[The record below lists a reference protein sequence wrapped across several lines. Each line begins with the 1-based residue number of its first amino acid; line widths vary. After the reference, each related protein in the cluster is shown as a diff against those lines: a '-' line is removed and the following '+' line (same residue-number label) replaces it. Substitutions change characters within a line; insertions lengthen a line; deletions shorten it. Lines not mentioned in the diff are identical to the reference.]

1 MFYLVL
7 DILIYNFT
15 PYLSYFFILNL
26 NNKSYIYN
34 LSIAIIID
42 YILHTYF
49 YNIIFVTLLF
59 LLKKYV
65 LKLNYNNFNVYFLVN
80 LLLVLIYYLISTIIF
95 SYISIWNIVNVLIVN
110 SIFITICYKKDTLNI
125 KYFR

>member
-49 YNIIFVTLLF
+49 YNIIFITLLF

-65 LKLNYNNFNVYFLVN
+65 LKFNYHNFNVYFLVN

-95 SYISIWNIVNVLIVN
+95 SYINIWKIVKVLIIN
-110 SIFITICYKKDTLNI
+110 GIFIAISYKKDILNI

>member
-34 LSIAIIID
+34 LSVAIIID

-59 LLKKYV
+59 ILKKYV
-65 LKLNYNNFNVYFLVN
+65 LKFNYNNFNVYFLVN
-80 LLLVLIYYLISTIIF
+80 LLLVLIYYFISTIIF

-110 SIFITICYKKDTLNI
+110 SIFITICYKKDALNI

>member
-34 LSIAIIID
+34 LSVAIIID

-65 LKLNYNNFNVYFLVN
+65 LKFNYNNFNVYFLVN
-80 LLLVLIYYLISTIIF
+80 LLLVLKYYLISTIIF

>member
-34 LSIAIIID
+34 LSVAIIID

-65 LKLNYNNFNVYFLVN
+65 LKFNYNNFNVYFLVN

-95 SYISIWNIVNVLIVN
+95 SYISILNSVNVLIVN

>member
-65 LKLNYNNFNVYFLVN
+65 LKFNYNNFNVYFLVN

>member
-59 LLKKYV
+59 ILKKYV
-65 LKLNYNNFNVYFLVN
+65 LKFNYNNFNVYFLVN

>member
-34 LSIAIIID
+34 LSVAIIID

-65 LKLNYNNFNVYFLVN
+65 LKFNYNNFNVYFLVN

-110 SIFITICYKKDTLNI
+110 SIFITICYKKDALNI

>member
-34 LSIAIIID
+34 LSVAIIID

-49 YNIIFVTLLF
+49 YNIIFVILLF
-59 LLKKYV
+59 ILKKYV
-65 LKLNYNNFNVYFLVN
+65 LKFNYNNFNVYFLVN
-80 LLLVLIYYLISTIIF
+80 LLLVLIYYLVSMIIF

-110 SIFITICYKKDTLNI
+110 SIFITICYKKDALNI

>member
-26 NNKSYIYN
+26 NNKNYIYN

-65 LKLNYNNFNVYFLVN
+65 LKFNYNNFNVYFLVN
-80 LLLVLIYYLISTIIF
+80 LLLVLIYYLVSMIIF

>member
-34 LSIAIIID
+34 LSVAIIID

-49 YNIIFVTLLF
+49 FNIIFVTLLF
-59 LLKKYV
+59 ILKKYV
-65 LKLNYNNFNVYFLVN
+65 LKFNYNNFNVYFLVN
-80 LLLVLIYYLISTIIF
+80 LLLVLIYYLVSMIIF

-110 SIFITICYKKDTLNI
+110 SIFITICYKKDALNI

>member
-1 MFYLVL
+1 MFYLIL

-34 LSIAIIID
+34 LSVAIIID

-49 YNIIFVTLLF
+49 YNIIFVTVLF

-65 LKLNYNNFNVYFLVN
+65 LKFNYNNFNVYFLVN
-80 LLLVLIYYLISTIIF
+80 LLLVLIYYLVSTIIF

-110 SIFITICYKKDTLNI
+110 SIFITICYKKDALNI

>member
-65 LKLNYNNFNVYFLVN
+65 LKFNYNNFNVYFLVN
-80 LLLVLIYYLISTIIF
+80 LLLVLIYYFISTIIF

>member
-1 MFYLVL
+1 MFYLVF

-26 NNKSYIYN
+26 NSKSYIYN

-65 LKLNYNNFNVYFLVN
+65 LKFNYNNFNVYFLVN

>member
-34 LSIAIIID
+34 LSVAIIID

-59 LLKKYV
+59 ILKKYV
-65 LKLNYNNFNVYFLVN
+65 LKFNYNNFNVYFLVN
-80 LLLVLIYYLISTIIF
+80 LLLVLKYYLISTIIF

-110 SIFITICYKKDTLNI
+110 SIFITICYKKDALNI

>member
-65 LKLNYNNFNVYFLVN
+65 LKFNYNNFNVYFLVN

-95 SYISIWNIVNVLIVN
+95 NYISIWNIVNVLIVN

>member
-26 NNKSYIYN
+26 NNKNYIYN

-59 LLKKYV
+59 ILKKYV
-65 LKLNYNNFNVYFLVN
+65 LKFNYNNFNVYFLVN

>member
-34 LSIAIIID
+34 LSVAIIID

-59 LLKKYV
+59 ILKKYV
-65 LKLNYNNFNVYFLVN
+65 LKFNYNNFNVYFLVN
-80 LLLVLIYYLISTIIF
+80 LLLVLKYYLISTIIF

>member
-34 LSIAIIID
+34 LSIAKILD

-65 LKLNYNNFNVYFLVN
+65 LKFNYNNFNVYFLVN

>member
-49 YNIIFVTLLF
+49 YNIIFVTVLF

-65 LKLNYNNFNVYFLVN
+65 LKFNYNNFNVYFLVN

>member
-59 LLKKYV
+59 ILKKYV
-65 LKLNYNNFNVYFLVN
+65 LKFNYNNFNVYFLIN

>member
-26 NNKSYIYN
+26 NNKNYIYN

-65 LKLNYNNFNVYFLVN
+65 LKFNYNNFNVYFLVN

>member
-26 NNKSYIYN
+26 NNKNYIYN

-65 LKLNYNNFNVYFLVN
+65 LKFNYNNFNVYFLIN
-80 LLLVLIYYLISTIIF
+80 LLLVLIYYLISMIIF

>member
-34 LSIAIIID
+34 LSVAIIID

-59 LLKKYV
+59 ILKKYV
-65 LKLNYNNFNVYFLVN
+65 LKFNYNNFNVYFLVN

-110 SIFITICYKKDTLNI
+110 SIFITICYKKDALNI

>member
-34 LSIAIIID
+34 LSVAIIID

-59 LLKKYV
+59 ILKKYV
-65 LKLNYNNFNVYFLVN
+65 LKFNYNNFNVYFLVN

>member
-34 LSIAIIID
+34 LSVAIIID

-65 LKLNYNNFNVYFLVN
+65 LKFNYNNFNVYFLVN

>member
-34 LSIAIIID
+34 LSVAIIID

-59 LLKKYV
+59 ILKKYF
-65 LKLNYNNFNVYFLVN
+65 LKFNYNNFNVYFLVN
-80 LLLVLIYYLISTIIF
+80 LLLVLIYYLVSMIIF

>member
-34 LSIAIIID
+34 LSVAIIID

-65 LKLNYNNFNVYFLVN
+65 LKFNYNNFNVYFLVN
-80 LLLVLIYYLISTIIF
+80 LLLVLIYSLVSMIIF

-110 SIFITICYKKDTLNI
+110 SIFITICYKKDALNI

>member
-34 LSIAIIID
+34 LSVAIIID

-59 LLKKYV
+59 ILK
-65 LKLNYNNFNVYFLVN
+65 NMF
-80 LLLVLIYYLISTIIF
+80 
-95 SYISIWNIVNVLIVN
+95 
-110 SIFITICYKKDTLNI
+110 
-125 KYFR
+125 

>member
-65 LKLNYNNFNVYFLVN
+65 LKFNYNNFNVYFLVN
-80 LLLVLIYYLISTIIF
+80 LLLVLKYYLISTIIF

>member
-1 MFYLVL
+1 MFYLLL
-7 DILIYNFT
+7 DILIYNYT

-34 LSIAIIID
+34 LSIALLID
-42 YILHTYF
+42 YILSTYF
-49 YNIIFVTLLF
+49 YNIIFITFLF

-65 LKLNYNNFNVYFLVN
+65 LKFNYHNFNVYFLVN

-95 SYISIWNIVNVLIVN
+95 SYINIWKIVNVLIIN
-110 SIFITICYKKDTLNI
+110 GIFIAISYKKDILNI

>member
-34 LSIAIIID
+34 LSVAIIID

-59 LLKKYV
+59 ILKKYV
-65 LKLNYNNFNVYFLVN
+65 LKFNYNNFNVYFLVN
-80 LLLVLIYYLISTIIF
+80 LLLVLIYYFISMIIF

>member
-34 LSIAIIID
+34 LSVAIIID
-42 YILHTYF
+42 YILYTYF

-59 LLKKYV
+59 ILKKYV
-65 LKLNYNNFNVYFLVN
+65 LKFNYNNFNVYFLVN
-80 LLLVLIYYLISTIIF
+80 LLLVLIYYFISMIIF

>member
-34 LSIAIIID
+34 LSVAIIID

-49 YNIIFVTLLF
+49 YNIIFVTVLF

-65 LKLNYNNFNVYFLVN
+65 LKFNYNNFNVYFLVN

-95 SYISIWNIVNVLIVN
+95 SYISIWNIINVLIVN

>member
-34 LSIAIIID
+34 LSVAIIID

-59 LLKKYV
+59 ILKKYV
-65 LKLNYNNFNVYFLVN
+65 LKFNYHNFNVYFLVN

-95 SYISIWNIVNVLIVN
+95 SYINIWKIVKVLIIN
-110 SIFITICYKKDTLNI
+110 GIFIAISYKKDVLNI

>member
-34 LSIAIIID
+34 LSVAIIID

-49 YNIIFVTLLF
+49 YNIIFVTVLF

-65 LKLNYNNFNVYFLVN
+65 LKFNYNNFNVYFLVN

>member
-15 PYLSYFFILNL
+15 PHLSYFFILNL

-59 LLKKYV
+59 ILKKYV
-65 LKLNYNNFNVYFLVN
+65 LKFNYNNFNVYFLIN
-80 LLLVLIYYLISTIIF
+80 LLLVLIYYLISMIIF

>member
-34 LSIAIIID
+34 LSVAIIID

-65 LKLNYNNFNVYFLVN
+65 LKFNYNNFNVYFLVN
-80 LLLVLIYYLISTIIF
+80 LLLVLIYYLVSMIIF
-95 SYISIWNIVNVLIVN
+95 SCISIWNIVNVLIVN